1 MALTGEWALKVDI
14 ALDGEATAVTNITKT
29 VAE

>member
-1 MALTGEWALKVDI
+1 MALTGEWALKVDMT
-14 ALDGEATAVTNITKT
+14 LDGEATAVTNITKT